1 MHLRWT
7 DYEIYWKGCDGK
19 WRLAK
24 KYDRPDRALEYV
36 RRFHQEYPDVHVTV
50 FKRWQ
55 IRHKMWEM
63 RTDNPATVFPEVTK
77 LEQLEMND
85 GNYTSEGGDGAGQD
99 EHAVGPDTDGPDGQ
113 GGSGNGSEPAR
124 HQGVGQGEPKP

>member
-7 DYEIYWKGCDGK
+7 DYEIWWLGADDK

-24 KYDRPDRALEYV
+24 TYNRPDRALEYV
-36 RRFHQEYPDVHVTV
+36 RRFHQEFPDVHVTV

-63 RTDNPATVFPEVTK
+63 KSDNPATVFPEVTK
-77 LEQLEMND
+77 LEQLEINN
-85 GNYTSEGGDGAGQD
+85 GKYGSEDSETTGEG
-99 EHAVGPDTDGPDGQ
+99 EHTPGSDTDGPDGE
-113 GGSGNGSEPAR
+113 GGSGNDAGSQRCETVDQGAR
-124 HQGVGQGEPKP
+124 Q